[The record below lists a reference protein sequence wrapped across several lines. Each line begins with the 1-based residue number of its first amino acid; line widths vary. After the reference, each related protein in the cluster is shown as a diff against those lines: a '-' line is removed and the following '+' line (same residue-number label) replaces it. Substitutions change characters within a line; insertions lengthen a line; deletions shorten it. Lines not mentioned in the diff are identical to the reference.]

1 LQDLIKSLSHYR
13 HTVSYTGSLPLERV
27 RELVAQNTAK
37 GALKEPP
44 PYKFLKIATPDQ
56 TRVYFFNKEMA
67 QALVRI
73 EFGDGQFDEAKVPP
87 VQLFNDY
94 FSGGMAG
101 IVFQEL
107 RESRALAYQVG
118 AAYASGSR
126 KKEENIMYGA
136 IGCQA
141 DKTPE
146 ALTTFLEL
154 LDKVPSSPE
163 RFADTRDSIISRYRT
178 GKLTFHEIIGAVR
191 SWERLGVP
199 VDPRQ
204 ERFEKIQKLGLADVL
219 KFDKD
224 HLQGKPKLISIV
236 GDKNKIDLEKIKKQG
251 PITELDLK
259 DIFAF

>member
-1 LQDLIKSLSHYR
+1 MKS
-13 HTVSYTGSLPLERV
+13 V
-27 RELVAQNTAK
+27 RDIVVAQNTAK

-44 PYKFLKIATPDQ
+44 PYKYLKIATPKES
-56 TRVYFFNKEMA
+56 RVYFFNKEQA

-73 EFGDGQFDEAKVPP
+73 EFGDGQFDEAKIPP

-107 RESRALAYQVG
+107 REARALAYSVG
-118 AAYASGSR
+118 AAYASGGR

-146 ALTTFLEL
+146 ALAEFLEL

-178 GKLTFHEIIGAVR
+178 GKLTFREIIGAVR
-191 SWERLGVP
+191 SWERLEVP
-199 VDPRQ
+199 IDPHLDEMRSERARRVVLPAFEGLGVDP
-204 ERFEKIQKLGLADVL
+204 GLQRIEVMSREDPSEGFVAC
-219 KFDKD
+219 
-224 HLQGKPKLISIV
+224 PESS
-236 GDKNKIDLEKIKKQG
+236 
-251 PITELDLK
+251 ELLP
-259 DIFAF
+259 